1 MKTLLVHLLLF
12 TSVCAIAATQVTSP
26 SSKSSKRSETLTVH
40 REAFAQP
47 FDHDKLTAYM
57 NSLPKDGDYFVV
69 EGDLLLTE
77 QELRSYLVTNAQ
89 GEKPA
94 AVSPELLV
102 NTHNGDRD
110 YYRDLAKRNL
120 SYAVDRK
127 TFTAQEYTLVL
138 KNMGQAGKA
147 WESACADCQIHFTH
161 VPQADDD
168 PQPEKVNF
176 IVRKHDSKGE
186 YIAASFFPHDD
197 ASRRNLNIDPAYFT
211 TRADKVGVLRHEM
224 GHILGYR
231 HEHIRGIS
239 GCYFEDNF
247 WQPLTPYDP
256 KSVMH
261 YFCGGGGSLQLE
273 LTALDRSG
281 HRALY
286 GGPSQAA
293 HLTAAL
299 AEPDKEKR
307 SETLTVHREAFA
319 QPFDHDKLT
328 AYMNSLPKDGD
339 YFVVEGDLLLTEQ
352 ELRSYLVTNA
362 QGEKPAAVSP
372 ELLVNTHNGD
382 RDYYRYLA
390 KRNLSYA
397 VDRKT
402 FTAQEYTLVLKNMG
416 QAGKAWESACADCQ
430 IHFTHVPQA
439 DDDPQPEKV
448 NFIVR
453 KHDSKGEYIAASFF
467 PHDDA
472 SRRNLNI
479 DPAYFTTRA
488 DKVGVLRHEMGHIL
502 GYRHEHIRG
511 ISGCYFEDN
520 FWQPLTP
527 YDPKSVMHYFCGGG
541 GSLQLELTALDRSGH
556 RALYGGP
563 SQAAHL
569 TAALA
574 EPDKEKRSET
584 LTVHREAFAQ
594 PFDHDKLTAYM
605 NSLPKDGDYFVVEGD
620 LLLTE
625 QELRSYLVT
634 NAQGEKPAAVSPE
647 LLVNT
652 HNGDR
657 DYYRDL
663 AKRNLSYAVDR
674 KTFTA
679 QEYTLVLKNMG
690 QAGKAWESACAD
702 CQIHFTHVP
711 QADDDPQPEKV
722 NFIVRKHD
730 SKGEYIAA
738 SFFPHDDASRRNLN
752 IDPSYFT
759 TRADKVGV
767 LRHEMGHILGYR
779 HEHIRGISGCY
790 FEDNFWQP
798 LTPYDPK
805 SVMHYFCG
813 GGGSLQLELTAL
825 DRSGHRALYGG

>member
-293 HLTAAL
+293 HLAAAL
-299 AEPDKEKR
+299 AEPDIENR
-307 SETLTVHREAFA
+307 LATLTVHREAFA
-319 QPFDHDKLT
+319 QPFDDDKLT

-382 RDYYRYLA
+382 RDYYRY
-390 KRNLSYA
+390 
-397 VDRKT
+397 
-402 FTAQEYTLVLKNMG
+402 
-416 QAGKAWESACADCQ
+416 
-430 IHFTHVPQA
+430 
-439 DDDPQPEKV
+439 
-448 NFIVR
+448 
-453 KHDSKGEYIAASFF
+453 
-467 PHDDA
+467 
-472 SRRNLNI
+472 
-479 DPAYFTTRA
+479 
-488 DKVGVLRHEMGHIL
+488 
-502 GYRHEHIRG
+502 
-511 ISGCYFEDN
+511 
-520 FWQPLTP
+520 
-527 YDPKSVMHYFCGGG
+527 
-541 GSLQLELTALDRSGH
+541 
-556 RALYGGP
+556 
-563 SQAAHL
+563 
-569 TAALA
+569 
-574 EPDKEKRSET
+574 
-584 LTVHREAFAQ
+584 
-594 PFDHDKLTAYM
+594 
-605 NSLPKDGDYFVVEGD
+605 
-620 LLLTE
+620 
-625 QELRSYLVT
+625 
-634 NAQGEKPAAVSPE
+634 
-647 LLVNT
+647 
-652 HNGDR
+652 
-657 DYYRDL
+657 L